1 MLANRKHINNH
12 QQEPEYYQEYY
23 QKDKTVQVNRDYLL
37 TLFINDKF
45 WFEKYIVKKIITIK
59 NK

>member
-12 QQEPEYYQEYY
+12 QQEPEYYQ
-23 QKDKTVQVNRDYLL
+23 KDKTVQVNKDYHI

-45 WFEKYIVKKIITIK
+45 WFEKYIVKKLITIK